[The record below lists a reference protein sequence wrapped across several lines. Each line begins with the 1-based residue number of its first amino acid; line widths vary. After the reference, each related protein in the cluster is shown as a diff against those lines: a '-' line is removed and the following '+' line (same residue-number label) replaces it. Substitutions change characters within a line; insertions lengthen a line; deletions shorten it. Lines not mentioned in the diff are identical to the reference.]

1 MLRLLSLL
9 PPVSVI
15 LSLFVVFIAL
25 YVALPKRRKLV
36 LHMKH
41 VVITGGSKGI
51 GRELAF
57 CFVEKGCNISI
68 IARNEDDLKV

>member
-1 MLRLLSLL
+1 MLRFLPLL
-9 PPVSVI
+9 PPVSFI
-15 LSLFVVFIAL
+15 LLLFVVFTLLYIAL
-25 YVALPKRRKLV
+25 PRRRKLV
-36 LHMKH
+36 LNMKH

-57 CFVEKGCNISI
+57 CCVRKGCNISI